1 MTLTPAD
8 LAILA
13 RITDDRWPIAV
24 LETLI
29 LGWRAGDTTAV
40 IGAACGK
47 SSNAVIG
54 KASRLR
60 KRGVAMP
67 SRPSPIVRSAAP
79 KAAPPAPSGAAT
91 LPPLASM
98 AVSLETA
105 PARKRPAPSHAE
117 AATRMEFTEMWDA
130 GAPQRSIAGRFNIST
145 DAVWRWRRRFKLA
158 PRLGPRG
165 VAAGTGAHVPM
176 LSPGAAYLLTP
187 QGIAAFTEARQSGE
201 SDYALAARFDV
212 PRSRVARMRTALGLP
227 PSGRG
232 PAAAGGRAGFEA
244 AFERAARVS
253 GLNPPRPL
261 PLAPEPSA
269 AILRPSADEREPPPV
284 EAGDAEPD
292 TAAVEWHARSYAR
305 SGPRQCQYM
314 AAEWTGLGTL
324 VCGEPVRAP
333 GEPWC
338 AKCRGK
344 LLVRV
349 ADRREAYVAPS
360 RSWMFAGHV

>member
-1 MTLTPAD
+1 MTALTPAD

-13 RITDDRWPIAV
+13 RITDAKWPFAAA
-24 LETLI
+24 ETLV

-54 KASRLR
+54 KATRLR
-60 KRGVAMP
+60 KRGVALP

-105 PARKRPAPSHAE
+105 PAD
-117 AATRMEFTEMWDA
+117 AAIRLAFTEMWGA
-130 GAPQRSIAGRFNIST
+130 GKSQNSIAARFNIT
-145 DAVWRWRRRFKLA
+145 TKAVWRWRKRFKLA

-232 PAAAGGRAGFEA
+232 PAAASGRAAVEA
-244 AFERAARVS
+244 AFERTARVS
-253 GLNPPRPL
+253 GLNPHSHQRARPSQPL

-269 AILRPSADEREPPPV
+269 AILRPSADEREPLPV
-284 EAGDAEPD
+284 EAGDVEAD
-292 TAAVEWHARSYAR
+292 GAAVEWHARSYAR
-305 SGPRQCQYM
+305 SNSRQCQYM
-314 AAEWTGLGTL
+314 KGAYAGLNTL

-338 AKCRGK
+338 AECRGK

-360 RSWMFAGHV
+360 RPGMFAGHV